1 MSTRASGGVVGAS
14 AINPGMSDPVAPP
27 DAFDV
32 VIVGGGAIGCAVAA
46 FLLDEPAFEGRVAII
61 ERDPTYREASSAL
74 SASSIR
80 QQFSTPENIRM
91 SRFGFEFLRALGEGP
106 DPVDV
111 GLEERGYLYLAP
123 TGGAATLREVHAI
136 QEAEGAQ
143 VALLSPAELTARFPW
158 ISTDGIEAGAL
169 GLAGEGWF
177 DGFGLLQAL
186 RRQAVTR
193 GAEMIRDE
201 VVGLVRGA
209 SGIESVTLASGRII
223 GCGTV
228 VNAAGPWA
236 RDVAAMAGIDLP
248 VEARRRCVFVF
259 NARDPLPDC
268 PLVIDTSGLWFRPE
282 GESFIVGTS
291 PSEDVDFDRLP
302 LEVNWS
308 EFHDLLWPA
317 LAARVPAF
325 DAIKPV
331 RAWAGYYEYNV
342 VDQNAIIGRHPELTN
357 LVFAN
362 GFSGHGIQ
370 QAPAVGRAV
379 SELIAHG
386 RFTTIDLA
394 VFGYERFAAGRPVIE
409 RNVIG

>member
-1 MSTRASGGVVGAS
+1 MG
-14 AINPGMSDPVAPP
+14 
-27 DAFDV
+27 DAAEGFDV
-32 VIVGGGAIGCAVAA
+32 VIVGGGAIGCAAAA
-46 FLLDEPAFEGRVAII
+46 FLLDEPAFDGRVAVV

-91 SRFGFEFLRALGEGP
+91 SRFGFDFLRGLAAGP

-123 TGGAATLREVHAI
+123 TGGAAMLRQVHAI

-143 VALLSPAELTARFPW
+143 VALLSAAELRVRFPW
-158 ISTDGIEAGAL
+158 MDLDGIEAGAL

-186 RRQAVTR
+186 RRQAVAR
-193 GAEMIRDE
+193 GAEFIRDE
-201 VVGLVRGA
+201 AVGLVRGG
-209 SGIESVTLASGRII
+209 SRIEGMTLASGRRLR
-223 GCGTV
+223 CGTV

-236 RDVAAMAGIDLP
+236 RDVASLAGVGLP

-268 PLVIDTSGLWFRPE
+268 PLVIDTSGIWFRPE
-282 GESFIVGTS
+282 GESFLTGTS
-291 PSEDVDFDRLP
+291 PPGPEDRDGLP
-302 LEVNWS
+302 LEVDWRQF
-308 EFHDLLWPA
+308 EDLLWPA

-357 LVFAN
+357 LIFAN

-386 RFTTIDLA
+386 RYTTIDLS

>member
-1 MSTRASGGVVGAS
+1 VTDTQESY
-14 AINPGMSDPVAPP
+14 
-27 DAFDV
+27 DV
-32 VIVGGGAIGCAVAA
+32 VIIGGGAMGCATAA
-46 FLLDEPAFEGRVAII
+46 FLLGDPGFDGRVAIV

-91 SRFGFEFLRALGEGP
+91 SRFGFDFMRELSRGP
-106 DPVDV
+106 DAIDI

-123 TGGAATLREVHAI
+123 PGGAAMLREVHAV

-143 VALLSPAELTARFPW
+143 VALLTPDALADRFPW
-158 ISTDGIEAGAL
+158 LSEDGIEAGAL

-186 RRQAVTR
+186 RQQALAR
-193 GAEMIRDE
+193 GAEVIRDE
-201 VVGLVRGA
+201 VVGLNVGR
-209 SGIESVTLASGRII
+209 SGVEHVELRSGRALAT
-223 GCGTV
+223 GTV

-236 RDVAAMAGIDLP
+236 RDVAAMAGVLLP

-259 NARDPLPDC
+259 NVHDPLPGC
-268 PLVIDTSGLWFRPE
+268 PLVIDTTGIWFRPE
-282 GESFIVGTS
+282 GESYICGTS
-291 PSEDVDFDRLP
+291 PPEDVDLDRLP
-302 LEVNWS
+302 LEVNWN
-308 EFHDLLWPA
+308 EFHEVLWPA

-331 RAWAGYYEYNV
+331 SAWAGYYEYNV

-357 LVFAN
+357 LIFAN
-362 GFSGHGIQ
+362 GFSGHGMQ
-370 QAPAVGRAV
+370 QSPAVGRAV
-379 SELIAHG
+379 AELIAHG
-386 RFTTIDLA
+386 RYTSLDLS
-394 VFGYERFAAGRPVIE
+394 VFAFERFAASRPVIE

>member
-1 MSTRASGGVVGAS
+1 MSAA
-14 AINPGMSDPVAPP
+14 AE
-27 DAFDV
+27 AFDV
-32 VIVGGGAIGCAVAA
+32 VIVGAGAIGCAVAA
-46 FLLDEPAFEGRVAII
+46 FLLDDAGFEGSVAVV

-91 SRFGFEFLRALGEGP
+91 SRFGFDFLRSLAAGP

-123 TGGAATLREVHAI
+123 TGGGTTLRDVHAI
-136 QEAEGAQ
+136 QESEGAQ
-143 VALLSPAELTARFPW
+143 VALLSAADLAARFPW
-158 ISTDGIEAGAL
+158 MSLDDVGAGAL

-186 RRQAVTR
+186 RSRAVAR
-193 GAEMIRDE
+193 GAALIRDE
-201 VVGLVRGA
+201 VVGLVHDRTRVEA
-209 SGIESVTLASGRII
+209 VTLASGRSL
-223 GCGTV
+223 GCGDV

-236 RDVAAMAGIDLP
+236 HQIAAMAGVELP

-268 PLVIDTSGLWFRPE
+268 PLVVDISGIWFRPE
-282 GESFIVGTS
+282 GDAFLCGTS
-291 PSEDVDFDRLP
+291 PPEAEDHDGLP
-302 LEVNWS
+302 LSVDWRQFE
-308 EFHDLLWPA
+308 DLLWPA

-342 VDQNAIIGRHPELTN
+342 VDQNAIIGRHPELVN
-357 LVFAN
+357 LIFAN

-370 QAPAVGRAV
+370 HAPAVGRAV
-379 SELIAHG
+379 TEVIAYG
-386 RFTTIDLA
+386 GYKTLDLS

>member
-1 MSTRASGGVVGAS
+1 MSAA
-14 AINPGMSDPVAPP
+14 AE
-27 DAFDV
+27 AFDV

-46 FLLDEPAFEGRVAII
+46 FLLDDAGFDGRVAVV

-91 SRFGFEFLRALGEGP
+91 SRFGFGFLRSLAAGP

-123 TGGAATLREVHAI
+123 TGGAATLRDVHAI
-136 QEAEGAQ
+136 QESEGAQ
-143 VALLSPAELTARFPW
+143 VALLSPADLAARFPW
-158 ISTDGIEAGAL
+158 MSLDDVDAGAL

-186 RRQAVTR
+186 RGRAVAR
-193 GAEMIRDE
+193 GAELIRDE
-201 VVGLVRGA
+201 VIGLVHDGTR
-209 SGIESVTLASGRII
+209 IEAVTLASGRSL
-223 GCGTV
+223 GCAEV

-236 RDVAAMAGIDLP
+236 HRIAAMAGVELP

-259 NARDPLPDC
+259 NTREPLPDC
-268 PLVIDTSGLWFRPE
+268 PLVVDTSGIWFRPE
-282 GESFIVGTS
+282 GDAFLCGTS
-291 PSEDVDFDRLP
+291 PPEAEDHDGLP
-302 LEVNWS
+302 LSVDWRQFE
-308 EFHDLLWPA
+308 DMLWPA

-342 VDQNAIIGRHPELTN
+342 VDQNAIIGRHPELVN
-357 LVFAN
+357 LIFAN

-370 QAPAVGRAV
+370 HAPAVGRAV
-379 SELIAHG
+379 TELIAHG
-386 RFTTIDLA
+386 GYTTIDLS
-394 VFGYERFAAGRPVIE
+394 VFGYERFAAGRPVVE

>member
-1 MSTRASGGVVGAS
+1 MRDGRHG
-14 AINPGMSDPVAPP
+14 
-27 DAFDV
+27 FDV

-46 FLLDEPAFEGRVAII
+46 FLLENPGFGGRVAVV
-61 ERDPTYREASSAL
+61 ERDPTYRHASSAL

-91 SRFGFEFLRALGEGP
+91 SRFGFEFLRALASSP

-136 QEAEGAQ
+136 QQAEGAK
-143 VALLSPAELTARFPW
+143 VALLTPEDLAGRFPW
-158 ISTDGIEAGAL
+158 MSIDGIEAGAL

-186 RRQAVTR
+186 RRQAVAR
-193 GAEMIRDE
+193 GAELIRDE
-201 VVGLVRGA
+201 AVGLIPGGA
-209 SGIESVTLASGRII
+209 GIEAVALASDRSLR
-223 GCGTV
+223 CGAV
-228 VNAAGPWA
+228 VDAAGPWA
-236 RDVAAMAGIDLP
+236 RQVAAMAGVNLP

-259 NARDPLPDC
+259 NAREPLPDC
-268 PLVIDTSGLWFRPE
+268 PLVIDPSGIWFRPE
-282 GESFIVGTS
+282 GESYLCGTS
-291 PSEDVDFDRLP
+291 PPADEDLDGLP
-302 LEVNWS
+302 LEVDWRQ
-308 EFHDLLWPA
+308 FDDLLWPA

-325 DAIKPV
+325 DAVKPV

-357 LVFAN
+357 LIFAN

-386 RFTTIDLA
+386 RFTTIDLS
-394 VFGYERFAAGRPVIE
+394 VFRFERFASGQPVIE

>member
-1 MSTRASGGVVGAS
+1 MADASD
-14 AINPGMSDPVAPP
+14 I
-27 DAFDV
+27 FDV
-32 VIVGGGAIGCAVAA
+32 VIVGGGAMGCATAA
-46 FLLDEPAFEGRVAII
+46 FLLADPAFDGRVAIV

-91 SRFGFEFLRALGEGP
+91 SRFGLDFLRDLARGP
-106 DPVDV
+106 DAVDV

-123 TGGAATLREVHAI
+123 TGGAATLREVHGV
-136 QEAEGAQ
+136 QQAEGAQ
-143 VALLSPAELTARFPW
+143 VALLTSADLAARFPW
-158 ISTDGIEAGAL
+158 MSLDGIEAGAL
-169 GLAGEGWF
+169 GLRGEGWF

-186 RRQAVTR
+186 RQRAVAR
-193 GAEMIRDE
+193 GAEMVRDE
-201 VVGLVRGA
+201 VVKLDVGPSTVDG
-209 SGIESVTLASGRII
+209 VTLHSGRTIAA
-223 GCGTV
+223 GTV

-236 RDVAAMAGIDLP
+236 REVAALAGVVLP

-259 NARDPLPDC
+259 NVRDPLPGC
-268 PLVIDTSGLWFRPE
+268 PLVIDTSGIWFRPE
-282 GESFIVGTS
+282 GESFICGTS
-291 PSEDVDFDRLP
+291 PAEDVDVAGLP
-302 LEVNWS
+302 LEVNWN

-342 VDQNAIIGRHPELTN
+342 IDQNAIIGRHPELTN
-357 LVFAN
+357 LIFVN

-370 QAPAVGRAV
+370 QAPAAGRAV

-386 RFTTIDLA
+386 GYTTLDLS

>member
-1 MSTRASGGVVGAS
+1 MSHAA
-14 AINPGMSDPVAPP
+14 

-46 FLLDEPAFEGRVAII
+46 FLLDDPAFAGRVAVV
-61 ERDPTYREASSAL
+61 ERDPTYRDASSAL

-91 SRFGFEFLRALGEGP
+91 SRFGFEFLRSLAGGP

-111 GLEERGYLYLAP
+111 GLQARGYLYLAP
-123 TGGAATLREVHAI
+123 NGGAATLRDVHAI

-143 VALLSPAELTARFPW
+143 VALLSAAELAARFPW
-158 ISTDGIEAGAL
+158 MSLDGIEAGAL
-169 GLAGEGWF
+169 GLAREGWF

-186 RRQAVTR
+186 RRRAVAR
-193 GAEMIRDE
+193 GAEFIRDE
-201 VVGLVRGA
+201 VIGLVKGNSR
-209 SGIESVTLASGRII
+209 IELVTLASGRSV

-236 RDVAAMAGIDLP
+236 HEVAAMAGVELP

-268 PLVIDTSGLWFRPE
+268 PLVVDTSGIWFRPE
-282 GESFIVGTS
+282 GDAFLCGTS
-291 PSEDVDFDRLP
+291 PPEAEDHDGLP
-302 LEVNWS
+302 LSVDWRQFE
-308 EFHDLLWPA
+308 DLLWPA

-342 VDQNAIIGRHPELTN
+342 VDQNAIVGQHPELAN

-370 QAPAVGRAV
+370 HAPAVGRAV
-379 SELIAHG
+379 TELIAHG
-386 RFTTIDLA
+386 RYTTIDLS

>member
-1 MSTRASGGVVGAS
+1 VTDSQES
-14 AINPGMSDPVAPP
+14 
-27 DAFDV
+27 FDV
-32 VIVGGGAIGCAVAA
+32 VIVGGGAMGCATAA
-46 FLLDEPAFEGRVAII
+46 FLLGDPGFDGRIAIV

-91 SRFGFEFLRALGEGP
+91 SRFGFEFLRELSRGP
-106 DPVDV
+106 DSIGV

-123 TGGAATLREVHAI
+123 TGGAATLREVHVV

-143 VALLSPAELTARFPW
+143 VALLTPDALADRFPW
-158 ISTDGIEAGAL
+158 LSVDGIEAGAL

-186 RRQAVTR
+186 RQRAVAR
-193 GAEMIRDE
+193 GAEVVRDE
-201 VVGLVRGA
+201 VVGLKVGG
-209 SGIESVTLASGRII
+209 SGVDRVELRSGRALAA
-223 GCGTV
+223 GTV

-236 RDVAAMAGIDLP
+236 REVAAMARVHLP

-259 NARDPLPDC
+259 NTHDPLPDC
-268 PLVIDTSGLWFRPE
+268 PLVIDTSGIWFRPE
-282 GESFIVGTS
+282 GESYICGTS
-291 PSEDVDFDRLP
+291 PPEELDLDGLA
-302 LEVNWS
+302 LEVNWN

-357 LVFAN
+357 LIFAN

-370 QAPAVGRAV
+370 QSPAVGRAV
-379 SELIAHG
+379 AELIAHG
-386 RFTTIDLA
+386 RFMTLDLS
-394 VFGYERFAAGRPVIE
+394 VFGFERFAAGRHVIE

>member
-1 MSTRASGGVVGAS
+1 
-14 AINPGMSDPVAPP
+14 MSDAAE
-27 DAFDV
+27 AFDV
-32 VIVGGGAIGCAVAA
+32 VIVGGGAMGCAVAA
-46 FLLDEPAFEGRVAII
+46 FLLDDPAFDGRVAVI
-61 ERDPTYREASSAL
+61 ERDSTYREASSAL

-91 SRFGFEFLRALGEGP
+91 SQFGFEFLRGLAAGR

-123 TGGAATLREVHAI
+123 TGGAATLREVHEV
-136 QEAEGAQ
+136 QDAEGAQ
-143 VALLSPAELTARFPW
+143 VALLSPPELGERFPW
-158 ISTDGIEAGAL
+158 LSLDDIEAGAL

-186 RRQAVTR
+186 RRKAAAR
-193 GAEMIRDE
+193 GAEFIRDE
-201 VVGLVRGA
+201 VVGLARGR
-209 SGIESVTLASGRII
+209 SGVAAVMLASGRTIA
-223 GCGTV
+223 CGSV

-236 RDVAAMAGIDLP
+236 RDVASMAGVELP

-259 NARDPLPDC
+259 NARDPLPGC
-268 PLVIDTSGLWFRPE
+268 PLVIDTSGIWFRPE
-282 GESFIVGTS
+282 GEAYLCGTS
-291 PSEDVDFDRLP
+291 PPAAEDLDGLPLDVDWRQF
-302 LEVNWS
+302 E
-308 EFHDLLWPA
+308 DLLWPA

-342 VDQNAIIGRHPELTN
+342 VDQNAIIGRHPELPN
-357 LVFAN
+357 LIFAN

-370 QAPAVGRAV
+370 HAPAVGRAV
-379 SELIAHG
+379 TELIAHG
-386 RFTTIDLA
+386 RFTTIDLS

>member
-1 MSTRASGGVVGAS
+1 
-14 AINPGMSDPVAPP
+14 MSDAAE
-27 DAFDV
+27 AFDV
-32 VIVGGGAIGCAVAA
+32 VIVGGGAMGCAVAA
-46 FLLDEPAFEGRVAII
+46 FLLDDPAFDGRVAVV

-91 SRFGFEFLRALGEGP
+91 SRFGFEFLRGLAAGP

-111 GLEERGYLYLAP
+111 GIVERGYLYLAP
-123 TGGAATLREVHAI
+123 TGGAATLQDLHAT

-143 VALLSPAELTARFPW
+143 VALLAPADLSARFPW
-158 ISTDGIEAGAL
+158 LSLDGIEAGAL

-177 DGFGLLQAL
+177 DGFGLLQGL
-186 RRQAVTR
+186 RRQAATR
-193 GAEMIRDE
+193 GAEFIRDE
-201 VVGLVRGA
+201 VVGLARGR
-209 SGIESVTLASGRII
+209 SGIAAVVLASGRTLA
-223 GCGTV
+223 CGTV

-236 RDVAAMAGIDLP
+236 RNIASMAGVELP

-259 NARDPLPDC
+259 NVREPLPGC
-268 PLVIDTSGLWFRPE
+268 PLVIDTSGIWFRPE
-282 GESFIVGTS
+282 GEAYLCGTS
-291 PSEDVDFDRLP
+291 PPEAEDHDGLPLDVDWRQF
-302 LEVNWS
+302 E
-308 EFHDLLWPA
+308 DLLWPA

-357 LVFAN
+357 LIFAN

-370 QAPAVGRAV
+370 HAPAVGRAV
-379 SELIAHG
+379 TELIAHG
-386 RFTTIDLA
+386 RFTTIDLS

>member
-1 MSTRASGGVVGAS
+1 MTHAA
-14 AINPGMSDPVAPP
+14 
-27 DAFDV
+27 DAFEV

-46 FLLDEPAFEGRVAII
+46 FLLDDPAFAGRVAVV
-61 ERDPTYREASSAL
+61 ERDPTYRDASSAL

-91 SRFGFEFLRALGEGP
+91 SRFGFEFLRSLAGGP

-111 GLEERGYLYLAP
+111 GLQARGYLYLAP
-123 TGGAATLREVHAI
+123 NGGAATLRDVHAI

-143 VALLSPAELTARFPW
+143 VALLSAAELAARFPW
-158 ISTDGIEAGAL
+158 MSLDGIEAGAL
-169 GLAGEGWF
+169 GLAREGWF

-186 RRQAVTR
+186 RRRAVAR
-193 GAEMIRDE
+193 GAEFIRDE
-201 VVGLVRGA
+201 VIGLVKGNSR
-209 SGIESVTLASGRII
+209 IELVTLASGRSV

-236 RDVAAMAGIDLP
+236 HEVAAMAGVELP

-268 PLVIDTSGLWFRPE
+268 PLVVDTSGIWFRPE
-282 GESFIVGTS
+282 GDAFLCGTS
-291 PSEDVDFDRLP
+291 PPEAEDHDGLP
-302 LEVNWS
+302 LSVDWRQFE
-308 EFHDLLWPA
+308 DLLWPA

-342 VDQNAIIGRHPELTN
+342 VDQNAIVGQHPELAN

-370 QAPAVGRAV
+370 HAPAVGRAV
-379 SELIAHG
+379 TELIAHG
-386 RFTTIDLA
+386 RYTTIDLS

>member
-1 MSTRASGGVVGAS
+1 MHDAS
-14 AINPGMSDPVAPP
+14 

-46 FLLDEPAFEGRVAII
+46 FLLDDPTFEGTVALV
-61 ERDPTYREASSAL
+61 ERDPTYRQASSAL

-91 SRFGFEFLRALGEGP
+91 SRFGFEFLRALATGP
-106 DPVDV
+106 DSVDV

-123 TGGAATLREVHAI
+123 TGGAAMLREVHAI

-143 VALLSPAELTARFPW
+143 VALLTPDDLAGLFPW
-158 ISTDGIEAGAL
+158 MSIDGIEAGAL

-186 RRQAVTR
+186 RRQAVAR
-193 GAEMIRDE
+193 GAELIRDE
-201 VVGLVRGA
+201 VVGLIPGGA
-209 SGIESVTLASGRII
+209 GIEAVALASGRSLR
-223 GCGTV
+223 CGTV
-228 VNAAGPWA
+228 VDAAGPWA
-236 RDVAAMAGIDLP
+236 RQVAAMAGVDLP

-268 PLVIDTSGLWFRPE
+268 PLVIDPSGIWFRPE
-282 GESFIVGTS
+282 GESYLCGTS
-291 PSEDVDFDRLP
+291 PPADVDLDGLP
-302 LEVNWS
+302 LEVDWRQFD
-308 EFHDLLWPA
+308 ELLWPA

-325 DAIKPV
+325 DAVKPV

-357 LVFAN
+357 LIFAN

-386 RFTTIDLA
+386 RFTTIDLS
-394 VFGYERFAAGRPVIE
+394 VFGFERFAAGRPVIE

>member
-1 MSTRASGGVVGAS
+1 MTHAA
-14 AINPGMSDPVAPP
+14 

-46 FLLDEPAFEGRVAII
+46 FLLDDPAFGGRVAVV
-61 ERDPTYREASSAL
+61 ERDPTYRDASSAL

-91 SRFGFEFLRALGEGP
+91 SRFGFEFLRSLAGGP

-111 GLEERGYLYLAP
+111 GLQARGYLYLAP
-123 TGGAATLREVHAI
+123 SGGAATLRDVHAI

-143 VALLSPAELTARFPW
+143 VALLSAAELAARFPW
-158 ISTDGIEAGAL
+158 MSLDGVEAGAL
-169 GLAGEGWF
+169 GLAREGWF

-186 RRQAVTR
+186 RRRAVAR
-193 GAEMIRDE
+193 GAEFIRDE
-201 VVGLVRGA
+201 VIGLVKGNSR
-209 SGIESVTLASGRII
+209 IDLVTLASGRSV

-236 RDVAAMAGIDLP
+236 HEVAAMAGVELP

-259 NARDPLPDC
+259 NARDPVPDC
-268 PLVIDTSGLWFRPE
+268 PLVVDTSGIWFRPE
-282 GESFIVGTS
+282 GDAFLCGTS
-291 PSEDVDFDRLP
+291 PPESEDHDGLP
-302 LEVNWS
+302 LSVDWRQFE
-308 EFHDLLWPA
+308 DLLWPA

-342 VDQNAIIGRHPELTN
+342 VDQNAIVGRHPELAN

-370 QAPAVGRAV
+370 HAPAVGRAV
-379 SELIAHG
+379 TELIAHG
-386 RFTTIDLA
+386 RYTTIDLS